1 MASVEPDSAA
11 FPCKEETVEWGL
23 TKFEYIATQIAAASC
38 SDGDRAFSKRAMA
51 EFACDMAAALIDE
64 MHRRSS

>member
-1 MASVEPDSAA
+1 MADVEPDSAA
-11 FPCKEETVEWGL
+11 FPCTEGTQEWGL

-38 SDGDRAFSKRAMA
+38 SGDREFSKRGMA

-64 MHRRSS
+64 MDRRS